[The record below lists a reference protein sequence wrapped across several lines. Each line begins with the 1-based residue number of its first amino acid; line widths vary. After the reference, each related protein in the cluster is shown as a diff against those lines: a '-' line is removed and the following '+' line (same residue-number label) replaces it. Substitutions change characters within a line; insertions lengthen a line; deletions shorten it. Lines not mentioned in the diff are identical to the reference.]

1 MKIVPSFYERAKNLF
16 EGHFGYGI
24 ISYYNQGIKAL
35 YNMKSFVFFTR
46 YDWRND
52 MIRIRK
58 PSDDTE
64 LVRLIKAELLPY
76 SHSVRPHDAH
86 TIRELPK
93 RFRWGVTYVAAK
105 GKTGPPVAFVHC
117 SASRGELL
125 VDMLVTHPQHRGCGH
140 GTSLMSYA
148 EAYGRKHRCAV
159 SRLFV
164 DRSNGRAM
172 AYYHKLGYSVFR
184 FWPDLQCYELIKQL

>member
-1 MKIVPSFYERAKNLF
+1 MHPIF

-24 ISYYNQGIKAL
+24 ISYYNQGFKVLCAIRPIAL
-35 YNMKSFVFFTR
+35 TTR
-46 YDWRND
+46 YKWRFD

-58 PSDDTE
+58 PSDDSE
-64 LVRLIKAELLPY
+64 LVRLIRAELIPF
-76 SHSVRPHDAH
+76 SHTVRPHDAH
-86 TIRELPK
+86 VIRELPK

-105 GKTGPPVAFVHC
+105 SKTGPPVGFVHC
-117 SASRGELL
+117 SASHGVLL

-140 GTSLMSYA
+140 GTSLMNYA
-148 EAYGRKHRCAV
+148 EAYGRKHRCSV

-172 AYYHKLGYSVFR
+172 SYYHKHGYSVLR
-184 FWPDLQCYELIKQL
+184 FLPDQQCYELFKPI